1 MPCPPAAVDLEVLAE
16 PCGEF
21 IKWRH
26 ARTKASAC
34 STSSSR
40 VLSSCVPVV
49 MLDLAFFDVVL
60 LVGYVF
66 VLKLKL
72 REEKSLYPKSHRSL
86 FLSKLPFSL
95 VFIEVQPA
103 Y

>member
-1 MPCPPAAVDLEVLAE
+1 
-16 PCGEF
+16 
-21 IKWRH
+21 
-26 ARTKASAC
+26 
-34 STSSSR
+34 
-40 VLSSCVPVV
+40 

-86 FLSKLPFSL
+86 FLSKLPFSP

>member
-1 MPCPPAAVDLEVLAE
+1 
-16 PCGEF
+16 
-21 IKWRH
+21 
-26 ARTKASAC
+26 
-34 STSSSR
+34 
-40 VLSSCVPVV
+40 

-72 REEKSLYPKSHRSL
+72 REEKSLYPKSYRSL
-86 FLSKLPFSL
+86 FLSKLPFSP